1 MQGNASGSPDATQRD
16 AAGRVSPKTHG
27 MAKLVEREPALRAS
41 PLAKAPALAIQFFL
55 IPLAVVGVIVL
66 VYGGFRTLVTT
77 ERTPEEFLSDVRTG
91 GRERRWPAAF
101 ELSRLLADPETE
113 VRHPNIGAAIV
124 QAFVDSE
131 GDDPRVRQYLALALG
146 RLTNPPAGAAG
157 ELVKALD
164 SPDAEVRISVIWAL
178 ASLGDPGT
186 VDDIEAMY
194 LVEDAGVRKMAIYA
208 LGALPGTAHMA
219 TLRNA
224 LDDPAADVQWNAAVA
239 LARHGLDDGL
249 PVLRRMIDRP
259 YVERMVTLVP
269 TPQDAVDP
277 VAAVMVS
284 ALQAVAALGS
294 SELNDQIRALSENDA
309 SLQVRNAALEAL
321 DALPSAPRQV
331 GDAARAIP

>member
-1 MQGNASGSPDATQRD
+1 MQGKASGSPDATQRD
-16 AAGRVSPKTHG
+16 AVGRVSPKTHG
-27 MAKLVEREPALRAS
+27 MAKLVEREPALRAG
-41 PLAKAPALAIQFFL
+41 PLAKAPALAVQFFL
-55 IPLAVVGVIVL
+55 IPLAVVGVVVL
-66 VYGGFRTLVTT
+66 FYGGFRALVTT

-113 VRHPNIGAAIV
+113 VRHPNLGAAVV
-124 QAFVDSE
+124 QAFIDSE
-131 GDDPRVRQYLALALG
+131 GDDPRVRQYLALAIG
-146 RLTNPPAGAAG
+146 RLAHPPEGAAP

-186 VDDIEAMY
+186 IGDIEAMY
-194 LVEDAGVRKMAIYA
+194 LAEDAGVRKMAIYA
-208 LGALPGTAHMA
+208 LGALPGTGHMT

-239 LARHGLDDGL
+239 LARHDLDDGL
-249 PVLRRMIDRP
+249 PVLLRMLDRP
-259 YVERMVTLVP
+259 YVEQMVTLAP
-269 TPQDAVDP
+269 SPQDTVDS

-294 SELNDQIRALSENDA
+294 SELNEQIRALSESDA
-309 SLQVRNAALEAL
+309 SLRVRNAALEAL
-321 DALPSAPRQV
+321 DALAPAPRQV
-331 GDAARAIP
+331 GDAALAIR